1 MLAQGVRQAILELQ
15 HRGLGVRAIAR
26 ALQVSRAAVR
36 DVLRRGSAEV
46 PRLVRPE
53 KALEHREDI
62 LRLLRECEGSFMRV
76 HEELTK
82 VGLQLSYPALT
93 AFCRRHG
100 IGQVPK
106 PAAGR
111 YDFAPGQE
119 MQHDTSPH
127 DIHLGGQVRRVQTAS
142 LVLGYSRMLFFQF
155 YPQFRR
161 FECKVFLTD
170 ALRYLD
176 GACQTCLIDNTHV
189 VVLKGTGPAMIPV
202 PEMAAFAERFGFTFA
217 AHAVGDANR
226 SGRVERMFRFI
237 ERGFLPG
244 RRFTDWADANRQA
257 RAWCDRVNARPKRH
271 LKATPRELFATEHP
285 ALRRLPRWIP
295 EPYLLHQRLV
305 DVEGYITLHTNH
317 YSVPTAFI
325 GRRLEVRET
334 PDRVVI
340 YEGPREITVHAREVE
355 PRNRYLFRPEHRPP
369 RGQGGKGHEREPFP
383 EEKDLL
389 RLLPES
395 APYLGGLKRR
405 GKLQTTLAL
414 RQLLRLAREY
424 PREPVLAAIQ
434 TAAHYGLYDLSRLE
448 RMILRGIA
456 STYFQLPLVS
466 DPPPGDSDDEPTDGR
481 APAAPQE
488 PPPAPDGRDPA

>member
-1 MLAQGVRQAILELQ
+1 MLDQGIRQAILELQ
-15 HRGLGVRAIAR
+15 RRGQGVRAIAR

-36 DVLRRGSAEV
+36 EVLRRGSAEV
-46 PRLVRPE
+46 PRLARPE
-53 KALEHREDI
+53 KALDHREEI

-82 VGLQLSYPALT
+82 AGLQLSYPALT

-100 IGQVPK
+100 IGQAPK
-106 PAAGR
+106 QAAGH

-127 DIHLGGQVRRVQTAS
+127 DLHLGGTVRRAQTAC
-142 LVLGYSRMLFFQF
+142 LVLGYSRMVLFQF

-161 FECKVFLTD
+161 FECKVFLTE
-170 ALRYLD
+170 AFRYMD
-176 GACQTCLIDNTHV
+176 GVCQRCLIDNTHV
-189 VVLKGTGPAMIPV
+189 VVLKGTGPDMIPV
-202 PEMAAFAERFGFTFA
+202 PEMAAFAERFGFTFV

-257 RAWCDRVNARPKRH
+257 RAWCDQVNARPKRH
-271 LKATPRELFATEHP
+271 LRATPRELFATEHP

-305 DVEGYITLHTNH
+305 DVEGYVRLNTNH

-334 PDRVVI
+334 QDRVVI
-340 YEGPREITVHAREVE
+340 YEGPREITTHEREAE
-355 PRNRYLFRPEHRPP
+355 PRHRYVFRPEHRPP
-369 RGQGGKGHEREPFP
+369 RGQGWRHDREPFP
-383 EEKDLL
+383 EEKHLL
-389 RLLPES
+389 GLVPEIE
-395 APYLGGLKRR
+395 AYLGGLKRR

-414 RQLLRLAREY
+414 RQLLRMAREY
-424 PREPVLAAIQ
+424 PRAPLLAAIE
-434 TAAHYGLYDLSRLE
+434 TAAHYGLYDLGRLE
-448 RMILRGIA
+448 RMVLRGLA
-456 STYFQLPLVS
+456 TTYFQLPLAP
-466 DPPPGDSDDEPTDGR
+466 DPAPGDLDDEPTDGR
-481 APAAPQE
+481 TPAAAQE
-488 PPPAPDGRDPA
+488 PASEPDGPGPA

>member
-1 MLAQGVRQAILELQ
+1 MLEQSVRQAILELRRCGQ
-15 HRGLGVRAIAR
+15 SVRAIAR
-26 ALQVSRAAVR
+26 ALQVSRTAVR
-36 DVLRRGSAEV
+36 EVLRRGSAEV
-46 PRLVRPE
+46 PRLARPE

-62 LRLLRECEGSFMRV
+62 LRLLRECAGSFVRV

-82 VGLQLSYPALT
+82 AGLQLSYPAFT

-106 PAAGR
+106 EPVGH

-127 DIHLGGQVRRVQTAS
+127 DVHLGGRARRVQTAS

-161 FECKVFLTD
+161 FECKVFLTE
-170 ALRYLD
+170 AFRYLD
-176 GACQTCLIDNTHV
+176 GVAQTCVIDNTHV
-189 VVLKGTGPAMIPV
+189 VVLKGTGRDMIPV
-202 PEMAAFAERFGFTFA
+202 PEMAAFAERVGFTFV

-271 LKATPRELFATEHP
+271 LQATPRELFAAEHP
-285 ALRRLPRWIP
+285 ALRRLPRWLP
-295 EPYLLHQRLV
+295 EPYLLHERLV
-305 DVEGYITLHTNH
+305 TVEGYIILHTNH

-340 YEGPREITVHAREVE
+340 YEGPREITIHPREPE
-355 PRNRYLFRPEHRPP
+355 PRHRYLLRPEHRPA
-369 RGQGGKGHEREPFP
+369 RGEGWRHERAPFP
-383 EEKDLL
+383 EEKELI
-389 RLLPES
+389 RRLPEIE
-395 APYLGGLKRR
+395 AYLGGLKRR

-414 RQLLRLAREY
+414 RQLVRMAREY
-424 PREPVLAAIQ
+424 PREPLLAAIQ
-434 TAAHYGLYDLSRLE
+434 TAAHYGLYDLGRLE
-448 RMILRGIA
+448 RMVLRGIA
-456 STYFQLPLVS
+456 TTYFQLPLS
-466 DPPPGDSDDEPTDGR
+466 LDPLRGEPDDEPADGR
-481 APAAPQE
+481 TPAAPE
-488 PPPAPDGRDPA
+488 ELAPEPDGRGPT

>member
-1 MLAQGVRQAILELQ
+1 MLEQSVRQAILELRRCGQ
-15 HRGLGVRAIAR
+15 SVRAIAR

-36 DVLRRGSAEV
+36 EVLRRGSAEV
-46 PRLVRPE
+46 PRLARPE

-62 LRLLRECEGSFMRV
+62 LRLLRECAGSFTRV

-82 VGLQLSYPALT
+82 AGLQLSYPAFT

-106 PAAGR
+106 EPVGH

-127 DIHLGGQVRRVQTAS
+127 DVHLGGRARRVQTAS

-161 FECKVFLTD
+161 FECKVFLTE
-170 ALRYLD
+170 AFRYLD
-176 GACQTCLIDNTHV
+176 GVCQRCLIDNTHV
-189 VVLKGTGPAMIPV
+189 VVLKGTGRDMIPV
-202 PEMAAFAERFGFTFA
+202 PEMAAFAERFGFTFV

-226 SGRVERMFRFI
+226 AGRVERMFRFI

-244 RRFTDWADANRQA
+244 RRLTDWAEANRQA
-257 RAWCDRVNARPKRH
+257 RDWCDRVNARPKRL
-271 LKATPRELFATEHP
+271 LKATPRELFAAEHP

-305 DVEGYITLHTNH
+305 DVEGYITLNTNR

-334 PDRVVI
+334 SDRVVL
-340 YEGPREITVHAREVE
+340 YEGPREITTHPREAE
-355 PRNRYLFRPEHRPP
+355 PRSRYVFRPEHRPP
-369 RGQGGKGHEREPFP
+369 RGQGWRHDRDPCP
-383 EEKDLL
+383 EESAL
-389 RLLPES
+389 RHLLPEID
-395 APYLGGLKRR
+395 AYLGGLKRR

-414 RQLLRLAREY
+414 RQLLRMAREY
-424 PREPVLAAIQ
+424 PREPLLAAIQ
-434 TAAHYGLYDLSRLE
+434 TAAHYGLYDLGRLE
-448 RMILRGIA
+448 RLVLRGIA
-456 STYFQLPLVS
+456 TTYFQLPLS
-466 DPPPGDSDDEPTDGR
+466 LDPLPEEPDDEPTDGR
-481 APAAPQE
+481 TPAAPEE
-488 PPPAPDGRDPA
+488 PPPGPDGREPA

>member
-1 MLAQGVRQAILELQ
+1 LLEQGVRQAILELQ
-15 HRGLGVRAIAR
+15 RRGQSVRAIAR

-46 PRLVRPE
+46 PRLARPE

-62 LRLLRECEGSFMRV
+62 LRLLRECAGSFVRV
-76 HEELTK
+76 HEELTTA
-82 VGLQLSYPALT
+82 GLQLSYPAFT

-106 PAAGR
+106 EPVGH

-127 DIHLGGQVRRVQTAS
+127 DVPLGGTVRRVQTAS

-161 FECKVFLTD
+161 FECKVFLTE
-170 ALRYLD
+170 AFRYLD
-176 GACQTCLIDNTHV
+176 GVAQTCVIDNTHV
-189 VVLKGTGPAMIPV
+189 VVLKGTGRDMIPV
-202 PEMAAFAERFGFTFA
+202 PEMAAFAERFGFTFV

-244 RRFTDWADANRQA
+244 RRFTDWAEVNRQA
-257 RAWCDRVNARPKRH
+257 RDWCDRVNARPKRL
-271 LKATPRELFATEHP
+271 LKATPRELFAAEHP

-305 DVEGYITLHTNH
+305 DVEGYITLNTNR

-334 PDRVVI
+334 SDRVVL
-340 YEGPREITVHAREVE
+340 YEGPREITTHPREAE
-355 PRNRYLFRPEHRPP
+355 PRSRYVFRPEHRPP
-369 RGQGGKGHEREPFP
+369 RGQGWRHDRDPCP
-383 EEKDLL
+383 EESAL
-389 RLLPES
+389 RHLLPEID
-395 APYLGGLKRR
+395 AYLGGLKRR

-414 RQLLRLAREY
+414 RQLLRMAREY
-424 PREPVLAAIQ
+424 PREPLLAAIQ
-434 TAAHYGLYDLSRLE
+434 TAAHYGLYDLGRLE
-448 RMILRGIA
+448 RLVLRGIA
-456 STYFQLPLVS
+456 TTYFQLPLS
-466 DPPPGDSDDEPTDGR
+466 LDPLPEEPDDEPTDGR
-481 APAAPQE
+481 TPAAPEE
-488 PPPAPDGRDPA
+488 PPPGPDGREPA

>member
-1 MLAQGVRQAILELQ
+1 MLEQSVRQAILELQ
-15 HRGLGVRAIAR
+15 RRGQSVRAIAR

-36 DVLRRGSAEV
+36 DVLQRGSAEV
-46 PRLVRPE
+46 PRLARPE
-53 KALEHREDI
+53 KALDHREEI

-82 VGLQLSYPALT
+82 AGLQLSYPALT

-100 IGQVPK
+100 IGQAPK
-106 PAAGR
+106 PAAGH

-127 DIHLGGQVRRVQTAS
+127 DVHLGGTVRRVQTAS

-161 FECKVFLTD
+161 FECKVFLTE
-170 ALRYLD
+170 AFRYMD
-176 GACQTCLIDNTHV
+176 GVCERCLIDNTHV
-189 VVLKGTGPAMIPV
+189 VVLTGTGRDMIPA
-202 PEMAAFAERFGFTFA
+202 PEMAAFAERFGFTFV

-271 LKATPRELFATEHP
+271 LKATPRELFAVEHA

-305 DVEGYITLHTNH
+305 DVEGYITLNTNR

-334 PDRVVI
+334 QDRVII
-340 YEGPREITVHAREVE
+340 YEGPREITTHDREAE
-355 PRNRYLFRPEHRPP
+355 PRSRYVFRPEHRPP
-369 RGQGGKGHEREPFP
+369 RGQGWRHERDPFP
-383 EEKDLL
+383 EEKAL
-389 RLLPES
+389 RGLLPDIE
-395 APYLGGLKRR
+395 AYLDALKRR

-414 RQLLRLAREY
+414 RQLLRMAREY
-424 PREPVLAAIQ
+424 PREPLLAAIQ
-434 TAAHYGLYDLSRLE
+434 TAAHYGLYDLTRLE
-448 RMILRGIA
+448 RMVLRGIA
-456 STYFQLPLVS
+456 TTYFQLPLS
-466 DPPPGDSDDEPTDGR
+466 LDPPPPGEPDDEPTDGR
-481 APAAPQE
+481 TPAAPEE
-488 PPPAPDGRDPA
+488 PAPEPDGRAPA

>member
-1 MLAQGVRQAILELQ
+1 MLEQSVRQAILELRR
-15 HRGLGVRAIAR
+15 RGQSVRAIAC

-36 DVLRRGSAEV
+36 AVLRRGSAEV
-46 PRLVRPE
+46 PRLTRPE

-62 LRLLRECEGSFMRV
+62 LRLLRECAGSFTRV
-76 HEELTK
+76 HEELTTA
-82 VGLQLSYPALT
+82 GLELSYPAFT

-106 PAAGR
+106 SPAGQ

-127 DIHLGGQVRRVQTAS
+127 DVPLGGPVRRVQTAS
-142 LVLGYSRMLFFQF
+142 LVLAYSRMLFFQF

-161 FECKVFLTD
+161 FECKVFLTE
-170 ALRYLD
+170 AFRYLD
-176 GACQTCLIDNTHV
+176 GVAQTCLIDNTHV
-189 VVLKGTGPAMIPV
+189 VVLKGTGRDMIPV
-202 PEMAAFAERFGFTFA
+202 PEMAAFAERFGFTFV

-244 RRFTDWADANRQA
+244 RRSPTGPTPIGTLGTGVT
-257 RAWCDRVNARPKRH
+257 RVNARPKRH
-271 LKATPRELFATEHP
+271 LQATPRELFAVEHP

-305 DVEGYITLHTNH
+305 DVEGYVTLNTNR

-334 PDRVVI
+334 PARVVLH
-340 YEGPREITVHAREVE
+340 EGPREITTHPREAE
-355 PRNRYLFRPEHRPP
+355 PRHRYLFRPEHRPP
-369 RGQGGKGHEREPFP
+369 RGEGWRHDRDPFP
-383 EEKDLL
+383 EEKTLL
-389 RLLPES
+389 SLVPEIET
-395 APYLGGLKRR
+395 YLGGLKRR

-414 RQLLRLAREY
+414 RQLLRMPREY
-424 PREPVLAAIQ
+424 PREPLLTAIQ
-434 TAAHYGLYDLSRLE
+434 TATHYGLYDLSRLE
-448 RMILRGIA
+448 RMVLRGIA
-456 STYFQLPLVS
+456 TTYFQLPLTL
-466 DPPPGDSDDEPTDGR
+466 DPRPGDPADEPTDGR
-481 APAAPQE
+481 TPATPEE
-488 PPPAPDGRDPA
+488 PAPAPDGRERP

>member
-1 MLAQGVRQAILELQ
+1 MLEQGVRQVILELQ
-15 HRGLGVRAIAR
+15 RRGQGVRAIAR

-46 PRLVRPE
+46 PRLARPE
-53 KALEHREDI
+53 KALDHREDI
-62 LRLLRECEGSFMRV
+62 LRLLRECEGSLMRV

-82 VGLQLSYPALT
+82 AGLQLSYPALT

-100 IGQVPK
+100 IGQAPK
-106 PAAGR
+106 PPAGR

-127 DIHLGGQVRRVQTAS
+127 DLHLGGTVRRVQTAS
-142 LVLGYSRMLFFQF
+142 LVLAYSRMLFFQF

-161 FECKVFLTD
+161 FECKVFLTE

-189 VVLKGTGPAMIPV
+189 VVLKGTGRDMIPV
-202 PEMAAFAERFGFTFA
+202 PEMAAFAERFGFTFV

-244 RRFTDWADANRQA
+244 RRFPDWAEANGQA
-257 RAWCDRVNARPKRH
+257 RAWCDRVNQRPKRQ

-305 DVEGYITLHTNH
+305 DVEGYITLATNH
-317 YSVPTAFI
+317 YSVPSTLL

-334 PDRVVI
+334 QDRVVI
-340 YEGPREITVHAREVE
+340 YEGPREITSHAREMG
-355 PRNRYLFRPEHRPP
+355 PRHRYVFRPEHRPP
-369 RGQGGKGHEREPFP
+369 RGQGGPREHFP

-389 RLLPES
+389 RRLPEIE
-395 APYLGGLKRR
+395 AYVGGLKRR
-405 GKLQTTLAL
+405 GN
-414 RQLLRLAREY
+414 
-424 PREPVLAAIQ
+424 
-434 TAAHYGLYDLSRLE
+434 G
-448 RMILRGIA
+448 
-456 STYFQLPLVS
+456 
-466 DPPPGDSDDEPTDGR
+466 
-481 APAAPQE
+481 
-488 PPPAPDGRDPA
+488 

>member
-1 MLAQGVRQAILELQ
+1 MLSQGIRQAILELHERG
-15 HRGLGVRAIAR
+15 HRVRAIAR

-36 DVLRRGSAEV
+36 AVLRRGSAEV

-53 KALEHREDI
+53 KALDHREEI

-82 VGLQLSYPALT
+82 AGLALSYPAFT

-100 IGQVPK
+100 IGQVP
-106 PAAGR
+106 PPPVGR

-127 DIHLGGQVRRVQTAS
+127 DVHLGGTVRRVQTAS
-142 LVLGYSRMLFFQF
+142 LVLGYSRLLFFQF
-155 YPQFRR
+155 YPRFRR
-161 FECKVFLTD
+161 FECKVFLTE
-170 ALRYLD
+170 AFRYLD
-176 GACQTCLIDNTHV
+176 GVCQTCLIDNTHV
-189 VVLKGTGPAMIPV
+189 VVLKGTGRDMIPV
-202 PEMAAFAERFGFTFA
+202 PEMAAFAERFGFTFV

-271 LKATPRELFATEHP
+271 LKATPRELFAAEHP

-295 EPYLLHQRLV
+295 EPYLIHERLV
-305 DVEGYITLHTNH
+305 DVEGYITLDTNH

-334 PDRVVI
+334 NDRVI
-340 YEGPREITVHAREVE
+340 ISDGPREIAAHDREVE
-355 PRNRYLFRPEHRPP
+355 PAHPVRLPARASPAPRSGLAPGARAVPRRNGP
-369 RGQGGKGHEREPFP
+369 
-383 EEKDLL
+383 
-389 RLLPES
+389 
-395 APYLGGLKRR
+395 
-405 GKLQTTLAL
+405 
-414 RQLLRLAREY
+414 
-424 PREPVLAAIQ
+424 
-434 TAAHYGLYDLSRLE
+434 
-448 RMILRGIA
+448 
-456 STYFQLPLVS
+456 
-466 DPPPGDSDDEPTDGR
+466 
-481 APAAPQE
+481 
-488 PPPAPDGRDPA
+488 PPPAPRDRGLPRGPQAARQAADHAGLAPAPAHGARVSAGTAARGHRDRGPLRPLRPRPSRAHGLAWHRHHVLPAAPVPRPRRARP